1 MPLPRCALLTLSLL
15 VPCAAA
21 QTTEPQQID
30 AEMRRLMSAAKVPGL
45 ALAIIEDGKVSYSKA
60 YGYANVA
67 QRQPLRTD
75 TVMYAASLTKAV
87 FAYTVM
93 QLVDEGLLSL
103 DATLPQLLKK
113 PLPEYPH
120 YADLQDDPRWR
131 QLTPRML
138 LSHTSG
144 LLNYRAINDNHK
156 LDFKFPPGTRYVY
169 SGEGL
174 NILQLVVEE
183 ITGTPLQT
191 LMQQRVFD
199 RFGMRDTSMVWRDDF
214 DGRTTT
220 HYAEDGTA
228 IEHKHRNSARAAGS
242 MDTTLNDY
250 AAFMAGVLRGDGLS
264 QQAQQEML
272 SPQMAIVSPQQF
284 PSHWPGETTLWRG
297 IDLSIGLGWV
307 LYRSPLGP
315 AFFKEGHDDGTN
327 NFALGFARQRNGIV
341 MLSNSSN
348 AERMFFPAVE
358 YIYGKTCL
366 PWFWMNYIP
375 YNKPELMG
383 TQARAHPV
391 LSAGCGP

>member
-1 MPLPRCALLTLSLL
+1 MSLFRCALLTLFLL

-21 QTTEPQQID
+21 QTTEPQQVD
-30 AEMRRLMSAAKVPGL
+30 AEMRRLMGAAKVPGL
-45 ALAIIEDGKVSYSKA
+45 ALAIIEDGKVSYAKA
-60 YGYANVA
+60 YGYANLA
-67 QRQPLRTD
+67 QQQPLRTD
-75 TVMYAASLTKAV
+75 TIMYAASLTKAV

-93 QLVDEGLLSL
+93 QLVDEGRLSL

-120 YADLQDDPRWR
+120 YADLKDDPRWR

-144 LLNYRAINDNHK
+144 LLNFRAINDNHK

-191 LMQQRVFD
+191 LVQQRVFD

-214 DGRTTT
+214 DGRVTT

-228 IEHKHRNSARAAGS
+228 IAHKHRNVARAAGS

-264 QQAQQEML
+264 QKAQQEML

-297 IDLSIGLGWV
+297 IGLSIGLGWV
-307 LYRSPLGP
+307 LYQSPLGP

-327 NFALGFARQRNGIV
+327 NFVLGFARQRNGIV
-341 MLSNSSN
+341 LLSNSSN

-366 PWFWMNYIP
+366 PWFWMSYIP

-383 TQARAHPV
+383 PQARAHPV